1 MSYPRAYAYK
11 RGDWYWVHQ
20 SVPYRLRDLIGR
32 LSFQYSLDTKDE
44 AEAKSKVEVYQQ
56 HFDGLFTKAEVR
68 LNYLKLDEPTE
79 EKLLE
84 VASWT
89 SK

>member
-11 RGDWYWVHQ
+11 RGDWYWIHQ
-20 SVPYRLRDLIGR
+20 SVPYKLRPLIGR
-32 LSFQYSLDTKDE
+32 LCWQYSLDTKDE
-44 AEAKSKVEVYQQ
+44 QEAKSKVAVYQG
-56 HFDGLFTKAEVR
+56 HFDGLIKNAEVR